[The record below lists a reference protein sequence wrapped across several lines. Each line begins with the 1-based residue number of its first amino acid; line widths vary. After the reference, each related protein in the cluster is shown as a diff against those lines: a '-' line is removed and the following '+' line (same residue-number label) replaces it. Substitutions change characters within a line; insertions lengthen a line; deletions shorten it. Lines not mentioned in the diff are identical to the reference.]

1 MECFPSLMLTLPT
14 FCHLLDSMQV
24 ITTNSPL
31 SLEKGLPKLKQI
43 ALFTGQM
50 EYCHLWEDPQGGP
63 QKSCQNEKCSEK
75 LLDHVRI
82 LLVAH

>member
-1 MECFPSLMLTLPT
+1 MEHFPSLLLTFPT
-14 FCHLLDSMQV
+14 FCGLLDSMQV

-50 EYCHLWEDPQGGP
+50 EYCHLWEDP
-63 QKSCQNEKCSEK
+63 E
-75 LLDHVRI
+75 
-82 LLVAH
+82 VAPRRAAKMRNVQRSFLAM

>member
-1 MECFPSLMLTLPT
+1 MERFPSLLLTFPT
-14 FCHLLDSMQV
+14 FCGLLDFRQV

-50 EYCHLWEDPQGGP
+50 EYCHL
-63 QKSCQNEKCSEK
+63 
-75 LLDHVRI
+75 
-82 LLVAH
+82 